1 MRSGQARHFI
11 DAHGLW
17 LAPATV
23 LLATLAFLPMR
34 PLLGSEQWGWPY
46 MLVVGLV
53 ASTWGVGLAIF
64 SSVLA
69 FFLWN
74 FMFITPYYTLHVDR
88 SGDLVHLLAFL
99 VVALAVGSQ
108 TGRLRESSEAARLQ
122 ASRTAAL
129 YRLSSHMVQGISTAE
144 MADKVNAE
152 VRRVLDHAT
161 TAIWVCLSQDSN
173 MLSPL
178 PGAAPQ
184 AVTAYSFEAVKHALE
199 DPDGKDIFT
208 TRDSTFLR
216 LSTTSCHEG
225 FLQIHGYTNLGEDD
239 TLFATSVAHLVAVY
253 LENRHMSEVAMQAS
267 AAQEAERLRTALIS
281 SVSHELKTPVASL
294 TASVTD
300 LIGRETTPSSDELKE
315 SLTAMTADL
324 SRLDRSIGNL
334 LDASRLEAQAWKPTP
349 TRFEVGELIGSVVNQ
364 LPRELR
370 ARIAFTVPEG
380 IPSIRADFV
389 QVTRA
394 LRHLVDNA
402 LQYSADTVTVGADF
416 TEVGLVRTWVADNGP
431 GIAHHEQETCDDTA
445 RRACKR
451 CEADRRSGC
460 GDLVSAASRRILV
473 IDDEPQILRA
483 LKAILS
489 SRGFQVDEADS
500 GAAAM
505 DVLLEHTPDL
515 IVLDLSLPDV
525 DGIELCTRFRT
536 WLTIPIIVLS
546 VRSDESDK
554 IAALETGADDYVTK
568 PFSAG
573 ELVARINA
581 LLRRTSSEPSAPVR
595 LELDSLVIDL
605 ARHEVLVDDAKVTLT
620 PIEFEI
626 LGLLVLNADRL
637 VTWKQLAAAVWG
649 ADDMVD
655 TRTIRVHVSNLRHK
669 IEPHPT
675 VPQYI
680 MTEPGVGLRL
690 ITR

>member
-1 MRSGQARHFI
+1 MRSNRIHHFI
-11 DAHGLW
+11 ERHGLV

-23 LLATLAFLPMR
+23 FLATLAFLPMR

-53 ASTWGVGLAIF
+53 ASTWGVGLAMF
-64 SSVLA
+64 ASVLA

-99 VVALAVGSQ
+99 VVALAVGLQ

-129 YRLSSHMVQGISTAE
+129 YRLSSHMVLGISPTE
-144 MADKVNAE
+144 MADKVSAE

-161 TAIWVCLSQDSN
+161 TAIWVCLSQDSS

-184 AVTAYSFEAVKHALE
+184 AVTAYSFEAVKQALE
-199 DPDGKDIFT
+199 DTNGGDVFT

-216 LSTTSCHEG
+216 LSTTSGYEG

-239 TLFATSVAHLVAVY
+239 TLFATSVAHLAAVY
-253 LENRHMSEVAMQAS
+253 LENRHMSEVAMRAS
-267 AAQEAERLRTALIS
+267 AAEEAERLRTALVS

-300 LIGRETTPSSDELKE
+300 LIGRDAAPTAGELNE

-349 TRFEVGELIGSVVNQ
+349 TRFEAGELIGSVSNQ

-370 ARIAFTVPEG
+370 SRIAFAVPEG

-402 LQYSADTVTVGADF
+402 LQYSSGTVTIGADA
-416 TEVGLVRTWVADNGP
+416 TEVGLVRTWVADDGP
-431 GIAHHEQETCDDTA
+431 GIPQHEQESVFE
-445 RRACKR
+445 RFYR
-451 CEADRRSGC
+451 G
-460 GDLVSAASRRILV
+460 SAGRHS
-473 IDDEPQILRA
+473 
-483 LKAILS
+483 KS
-489 SRGFQVDEADS
+489 STGL
-500 GAAAM
+500 G
-505 DVLLEHTPDL
+505 
-515 IVLDLSLPDV
+515 LSLAREIVRANGGRIHIEDVEPTGARLVMTLPAVTVGAVRHPDV
-525 DGIELCTRFRT
+525 
-536 WLTIPIIVLS
+536 
-546 VRSDESDK
+546 
-554 IAALETGADDYVTK
+554 
-568 PFSAG
+568 
-573 ELVARINA
+573 
-581 LLRRTSSEPSAPVR
+581 SEEAS
-595 LELDSLVIDL
+595 
-605 ARHEVLVDDAKVTLT
+605 
-620 PIEFEI
+620 
-626 LGLLVLNADRL
+626 
-637 VTWKQLAAAVWG
+637 
-649 ADDMVD
+649 
-655 TRTIRVHVSNLRHK
+655 
-669 IEPHPT
+669 
-675 VPQYI
+675 
-680 MTEPGVGLRL
+680 
-690 ITR
+690 